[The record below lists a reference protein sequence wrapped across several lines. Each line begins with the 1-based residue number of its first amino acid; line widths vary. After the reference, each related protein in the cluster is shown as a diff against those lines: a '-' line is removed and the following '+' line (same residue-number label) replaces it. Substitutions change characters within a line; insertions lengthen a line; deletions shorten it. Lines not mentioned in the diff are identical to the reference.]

1 MPSFKQFATAASS
14 LRGCRNPSLRTRG
27 GGGHGPSRWT
37 SPGHEDLPKGF
48 AFSCTPPPAKPDL
61 TIETWAHQK
70 ALEWLELHHPFA
82 TDLFS
87 EDNVKV
93 GDLVVKD
100 QEFIE
105 ATKEP
110 IVTFLV
116 ARFDGILGLGF
127 KEISVGKATP
137 VWDKMVAQG
146 LVKEPVFSFW
156 LNRNSEEV
164 EGGELVFGRVDPS
177 HFIGE
182 HTYVHV
188 TKKGYWQAYAEVD
201 VQQLQTP
208 ELHSL
213 LVQQYVPVIL

>member
-48 AFSCTPPPAKPDL
+48 AFS
-61 TIETWAHQK
+61 
-70 ALEWLELHHPFA
+70 
-82 TDLFS
+82 S
-87 EDNVKV
+87 
-93 GDLVVKD
+93 
-100 QEFIE
+100 
-105 ATKEP
+105 
-110 IVTFLV
+110 
-116 ARFDGILGLGF
+116 RFDGILGLGF

-188 TKKGYWQAYAEVD
+188 TKKGLTWVMYSLMENKVAYAEVD

>member
-1 MPSFKQFATAASS
+1 MDTPESPRTAQSRVGKPSK
-14 LRGCRNPSLRTRG
+14 
-27 GGGHGPSRWT
+27 W
-37 SPGHEDLPKGF
+37 
-48 AFSCTPPPAKPDL
+48 
-61 TIETWAHQK
+61 
-70 ALEWLELHHPFA
+70 LHHPFA

-110 IVTFLV
+110 SVTFLV

-127 KEISVGKATP
+127 KEISVGKSTP
-137 VWDKMVAQG
+137 VWEKMVAQG
-146 LVKEPVFSFW
+146 LVKELVFSFW
-156 LNRNSEEV
+156 HNRNSEEG
-164 EGGELVFGRVDPS
+164 EGGELVFGGVDPS

-182 HTYVHV
+182 HTYVPV
-188 TKKGYWQAYAEVD
+188 TKKGLTWVMYSLMEKKVASAEVD

-208 ELHSL
+208 ELHYL